1 MREIAFSLKSPD
13 RCRKDPGF
21 TTSDIRRSGD
31 LALAATS
38 AASGEV
44 KNFVEWTW

>member
-1 MREIAFSLKSPD
+1 MQET
-13 RCRKDPGF
+13 PGI